1 MQILWAL
8 VFLAV
13 MVSSCAWAWRRTRAA
28 LALRGWHLV
37 PSHCVG
43 AAAGAF
49 AAVVA
54 LLAVAMVAAPGI
66 DLIGRLLVLPILAA
80 MLWGFWRLTTVDL
93 SKRLGT
99 TAAAQDAGGRPP
111 VPLTALTS
119 LPDDKPQGPD
129 AKNTFAFIYRK
140 TDGSESR
147 RTVRVERHGFDGSS
161 KYVEGYCSNAGALR
175 SFRLDRVQGRVTD
188 METGELILAGEMYRR
203 LGAPS
208 KSLEVNSFSAA
219 ARAPTPTRRPGWQT
233 AVYFAGFGAN
243 QYAELA
249 ELAET
254 ADMDVRTSISR
265 TVDYV
270 VKGNLAGRQQLAQA
284 EAHGI
289 GVIDEDAFRGMV

>member
-28 LALRGWHLV
+28 LALRGWRLV

-80 MLWGFWRLTTVDL
+80 MHWGFWRLTTVDL
-93 SKRLGT
+93 SKRLGP
-99 TAAAQDAGGRPP
+99 TAAARGAAGPRVPP
-111 VPLTALTS
+111 APRAS
-119 LPDDKPQGPD
+119 LSGERSQGPE

-140 TDGSESR
+140 PDGSESR

-161 KYVEGYCSNAGALR
+161 KYVEGHCSNAGASR

-188 METGELILAGEMYRR
+188 METGELISAGEMYRR
-203 LGAPS
+203 LGDPS

-219 ARAPTPTRRPGWQT
+219 ARAPVPTRRPGWQT

-243 QYAELA
+243 QYAELV

-270 VKGNLAGRQQLAQA
+270 VKGNLAGRQQVAQA

-289 GVIDEDAFRGMV
+289 AVIDEDAFRALI